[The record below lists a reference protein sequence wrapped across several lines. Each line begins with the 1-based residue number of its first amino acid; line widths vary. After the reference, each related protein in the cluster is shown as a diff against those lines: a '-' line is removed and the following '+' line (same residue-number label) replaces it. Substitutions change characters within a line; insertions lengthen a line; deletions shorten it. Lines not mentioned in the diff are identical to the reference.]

1 MKKAVIIVKL
11 FPESS
16 NASEDQ
22 IVKEIIA
29 EAKIPWAEK
38 IEKVTVSGNV

>member
-11 FPESS
+11 VPES
-16 NASEDQ
+16 NDVGEER

-29 EAKIPWAEK
+29 EAKIPWAAK